1 MLIIGGGVAGIQ
13 AALDCADGGVPVVLV
28 ERQPTIGGKMAKL
41 DKTFPTVDCSACIL
55 GPKMVDVAQHPNITL
70 YAMSE
75 VEDISGYVGNFTV
88 KIRKRATYVDWSL
101 CTGCG
106 ACTEKCPSKKTP
118 DAFNEFTGPTTAINI
133 AFPQAIPKKAVINPE
148 YCRQMTKGKC
158 GVCAKVCPTGA
169 IADGIEAQA
178 HQVFR
183 NLTAVLQAAGSDM
196 SKAVKTTVF
205 IKNMDD
211 FATVNAIYAGYFT
224 EPFPARS
231 CVEVARLP
239 KDVLVECEV
248 VAEA

>member
-1 MLIIGGGVAGIQ
+1 MYKRQ
-13 AALDCADGGVPVVLV
+13 ALDCADGGVPVVLV

-75 VEDISGYVGNFTV
+75 VEDVSGYVGNFTV

-158 GVCAKVCPTGA
+158 GCLLYTSSTCMSGGVSGWAGGSLLSCHRPQAESIRVAPSRSGA
-169 IADGIEAQA
+169 RYRFFPEKRLRMGGLR
-178 HQVFR
+178 VFAISSLR
-183 NLTAVLQAAGSDM
+183 KLYWIVTRMTIGSAV
-196 SKAVKTTVF
+196 
-205 IKNMDD
+205 
-211 FATVNAIYAGYFT
+211 
-224 EPFPARS
+224 
-231 CVEVARLP
+231 
-239 KDVLVECEV
+239 
-248 VAEA
+248 